1 MNKQIENLPNGI
13 LLITHQLQHIHSVTL
28 SVSFR
33 TGTLYETEKNNGISH
48 MVEHLFF
55 RKLSNLTQR
64 KLYLEMQKIGAEIIG
79 RTYCDYVCFSITVVK
94 KYFQKAFDIL
104 LKFLDDFEWSAS
116 EINAEKEVVLR
127 QIDNYRLSYD
137 KWIDSIYFQST
148 NYALPIMG
156 TYASVCDSSE
166 TDINQWKHNYITTQN
181 ACFVI
186 TGNFSDNDYLYAQ
199 KCLSSVTKSGIQHKL
214 ITNLPL
220 NFGKREFENQIYYEC
235 TDNDISDITIIFDI
249 NKDIKYENIRLLSS
263 ILGEGCGSLLS
274 IKMRE
279 KESITDDIFTNL
291 TSYYKFNRLSFSYS
305 VKNQMIDKSVE
316 LLFETLNKITHEIN
330 KNDYLSSIVFFTD
343 DQLMNYD
350 DTKKLNEEYTLCDF
364 VLDIQPSEP
373 KEKAYAYKNI
383 KIKDL
388 INTAKQVFVKDN
400 FSAIIE
406 TDLEKN
412 EIYNVINRN
421 LKYL

>member
-1 MNKQIENLPNGI
+1 MI
-13 LLITHQLQHIHSVTL
+13 
-28 SVSFR
+28 
-33 TGTLYETEKNNGISH
+33 
-48 MVEHLFF
+48 FF
-55 RKLSNLTQR
+55 
-64 KLYLEMQKIGAEIIG
+64 
-79 RTYCDYVCFSITVVK
+79 
-94 KYFQKAFDIL
+94 
-104 LKFLDDFEWSAS
+104 
-116 EINAEKEVVLR
+116 
-127 QIDNYRLSYD
+127 
-137 KWIDSIYFQST
+137 
-148 NYALPIMG
+148 
-156 TYASVCDSSE
+156 
-166 TDINQWKHNYITTQN
+166 
-181 ACFVI
+181 
-186 TGNFSDNDYLYAQ
+186 
-199 KCLSSVTKSGIQHKL
+199 
-214 ITNLPL
+214 
-220 NFGKREFENQIYYEC
+220 
-235 TDNDISDITIIFDI
+235 
-249 NKDIKYENIRLLSS
+249 
-263 ILGEGCGSLLS
+263 
-274 IKMRE
+274 
-279 KESITDDIFTNL
+279 FTNL

-406 TDLEKN
+406 TDLEKD